1 MVPGTQSRQIVETG
15 QQLRPSPCMVGGGKE
30 MTTKTKHQ
38 QSTNKSPMYFEDPF
52 VWYEEPLLA
61 EPEKTR
67 HFSTREL

>member
-1 MVPGTQSRQIVETG
+1 
-15 QQLRPSPCMVGGGKE
+15 
-30 MTTKTKHQ
+30 MTTKKKAPIVDQ
-38 QSTNKSPMYFEDPF
+38 QISTAIEESF

>member
-1 MVPGTQSRQIVETG
+1 
-15 QQLRPSPCMVGGGKE
+15 
-30 MTTKTKHQ
+30 MTTKNKAPIVEQ
-38 QSTNKSPMYFEDPF
+38 QIFEVLEEPF